1 MLVYDTLSGKKK
13 ELKLSEKTLRLFVCG
28 PTVYDMPHMGHAR
41 TYVSFDMFVKYMRK
55 QGYKIDYLQNITDID
70 DKIIQRANENKKTP
84 QELAEHFEKEYYAD
98 METLGISAVTKYL
111 RATDHIPEIISQ
123 IQRLLEKNYAY
134 QIDGDGIYFEVSKF
148 ADYGKLSGRTALQA
162 EDATSRIDESVA
174 KRNKGDFALWKFS
187 KPGEPEWESPWG
199 PGRPGWHIEDTAIT
213 EKYFGPQYDIH
224 GGGRDL
230 IFPHHE
236 AEIAQ
241 MEAISGKEPLVKFWM
256 HPGFLTVS
264 GEKMSKSLKNFI
276 TIRDALKEYS
286 PQNLRLFFTTKH
298 YRSPIDYTPN
308 GVDEAGSNEKKL
320 EDFWLNLENILP
332 NESPDPSKEIEK
344 YINSFWGFLEDD
356 FNTPRAFAEL
366 FQLIA
371 FVYKT
376 GSLSEQDRINITSF
390 LKNMNAIFNVVS
402 EDKLSVAINIPSE
415 ILKLADEREKMRQ
428 EKKWDKADILRRQIE
443 DGGYEIKDTEE
454 GPQIRKK

>member
-13 ELKLSEKTLRLFVCG
+13 EIKLSEKTLRLFVCG

>member
-13 ELKLSEKTLRLFVCG
+13 EIKLSEKTLRLFVCG

-308 GVDEAGSNEKKL
+308 GVDEARSNEKKL

-332 NESPDPSKEIEK
+332 NESPDQSKEIEK

-443 DGGYEIKDTEE
+443 DAGYEIKDTEE